1 MNTRDCFRE
10 GLLRK
15 DRPSPEIAEKE
26 IAGAERYL
34 EDAKKCLHEGMAE
47 MAVVAVY
54 TSMFHAA
61 RALLFRDGIRER
73 SHVCVIAYLGETY
86 PALKQ
91 NIRIMDMYRRNRHN
105 MLYGVEIS
113 AMEEDA
119 RQGISAAEAMIVAV
133 RNEMHKPMQ

>member
-15 DRPSPEIAEKE
+15 VQPSPEIAEKE
-26 IAGAERYL
+26 IAGANRYL
-34 EDAKKCLHEGMAE
+34 EDARKCLREGMSE

-86 PALKQ
+86 PGMKQ
-91 NIRIMDMYRRNRHN
+91 NIQIMDMFRRNRHN
-105 MLYGVEIS
+105 MLYGVDIS
-113 AMEEDA
+113 RWRKTPAKA
-119 RQGISAAEAMIVAV
+119 FLR
-133 RNEMHKPMQ
+133 RRP